1 MKIMVEKPGESL
13 ECCQST
19 KVFSMFITLPNFINF
34 IIMSFDK
41 ANEMKNSMIKVMYIE
56 CREVSCKISLPN
68 KSSTDLLIKH
78 LFLGIG
84 VVPQFFFHFNKCTN
98 SNKAFVVSFHSFSW
112 VLVF

>member
-1 MKIMVEKPGESL
+1 MVEKPGESL

-68 KSSTDLLIKH
+68 KSSSDLFDPALISRDWCCPTIFF
-78 LFLGIG
+78 LF
-84 VVPQFFFHFNKCTN
+84 
-98 SNKAFVVSFHSFSW
+98 
-112 VLVF
+112 